1 MRQPLSHKLTANLLH
16 RRLPLTCLALRRV
29 RELPPDTLREAIPM
43 SIISVD
49 TELLQLKSA
58 NVKATVERIS
68 ADVQAMKRGL
78 DELQGSWRG
87 SAATNFQALVAEWT
101 LTQGKVEASLASIN
115 LALNS
120 AAATYAQAELGNTQR
135 FS

>member
-1 MRQPLSHKLTANLLH
+1 
-16 RRLPLTCLALRRV
+16 
-29 RELPPDTLREAIPM
+29 M

-58 NVKATVERIS
+58 NVRSTIERIS

-78 DELQGSWRG
+78 DELQGTWRG
-87 SAATNFQALVAEWT
+87 SAATNFQALVTDWT
-101 LTQGKVEASLASIN
+101 LTQGRVEASLSSIN
-115 LALNS
+115 TALAS
-120 AAATYAQAELGNTQR
+120 AAMSYSQTEQGNTQR

>member
-1 MRQPLSHKLTANLLH
+1 
-16 RRLPLTCLALRRV
+16 
-29 RELPPDTLREAIPM
+29 M

-58 NVKATVERIS
+58 NVKATVDRIS
-68 ADVQAMKRGL
+68 ADVQTMKRGL
-78 DELQGSWRG
+78 DELQATWRG
-87 SAATNFQALVAEWT
+87 SAATNFQVLVTEWT

-115 LALNS
+115 LALAS
-120 AAATYAQAELGNTQR
+120 AASSYAQAEQGNTQR

>member
-1 MRQPLSHKLTANLLH
+1 
-16 RRLPLTCLALRRV
+16 
-29 RELPPDTLREAIPM
+29 M

-58 NVKATVERIS
+58 NVKATVDRIS
-68 ADVQAMKRGL
+68 SDVQVMKRGL
-78 DELQGSWRG
+78 DELQSTWRG
-87 SAATNFQALVAEWT
+87 SAATNFQVLVTEWT

-115 LALNS
+115 LALAS
-120 AAATYAQAELGNTQR
+120 AASTYAQAEQGNTQR

>member
-1 MRQPLSHKLTANLLH
+1 
-16 RRLPLTCLALRRV
+16 
-29 RELPPDTLREAIPM
+29 M
-43 SIISVD
+43 SIIAVD

-58 NVKATVERIS
+58 NVRATVDRIS
-68 ADVQAMKRGL
+68 ADVQTMKSGL
-78 DELQGSWRG
+78 DELQSTWRG
-87 SAATNFQALVAEWT
+87 PAATNFQALVAEWT

-120 AAATYAQAELGNTQR
+120 AAASYAQAELNNAQR

>member
-1 MRQPLSHKLTANLLH
+1 
-16 RRLPLTCLALRRV
+16 
-29 RELPPDTLREAIPM
+29 M

-58 NVKATVERIS
+58 NVKATVDRIS
-68 ADVQAMKRGL
+68 ADVQTMKRGL
-78 DELQGSWRG
+78 DELQATWRG
-87 SAATNFQALVAEWT
+87 SAATNFHALVTEWT

-120 AAATYAQAELGNTQR
+120 AAATYAEAEQGNAQR
-135 FS
+135 FG

>member
-1 MRQPLSHKLTANLLH
+1 
-16 RRLPLTCLALRRV
+16 
-29 RELPPDTLREAIPM
+29 M

-49 TELLQLKSA
+49 TDLLQVKSA
-58 NVKATVERIS
+58 NVRATVDRIS
-68 ADVQAMKRGL
+68 ADVQAMKHGL
-78 DELQGSWRG
+78 DELQATWRG

-115 LALNS
+115 LALSS
-120 AAATYAQAELGNTQR
+120 AADTYAQAEQGNAQR

>member
-1 MRQPLSHKLTANLLH
+1 
-16 RRLPLTCLALRRV
+16 
-29 RELPPDTLREAIPM
+29 M

-49 TELLQLKSA
+49 TDLLELKSA
-58 NVKATVERIS
+58 NVKATVDRIS
-68 ADVQAMKRGL
+68 VDVQTMKRGL
-78 DELQGSWRG
+78 DELQATWRG

-115 LALNS
+115 LALAS
-120 AAATYAQAELGNTQR
+120 AAASYAQTELGNTQR

>member
-1 MRQPLSHKLTANLLH
+1 
-16 RRLPLTCLALRRV
+16 
-29 RELPPDTLREAIPM
+29 M

-49 TELLQLKSA
+49 TDLLQAKSA
-58 NVKATVERIS
+58 NVRATVDRIS
-68 ADVQAMKRGL
+68 ADVRAMKHGL
-78 DELQGSWRG
+78 DELQATWRG

-115 LALNS
+115 LALSS
-120 AAATYAQAELGNTQR
+120 AADTYAQAEQGNAQR

>member
-1 MRQPLSHKLTANLLH
+1 
-16 RRLPLTCLALRRV
+16 
-29 RELPPDTLREAIPM
+29 M

-58 NVKATVERIS
+58 NVRATVDRIS
-68 ADVQAMKRGL
+68 ADVQTMKRGL
-78 DELQGSWRG
+78 DELQASWHG
-87 SAATNFQALVAEWT
+87 SAANNFQALVTEWT

-115 LALNS
+115 MALAS
-120 AAATYAQAELGNTQR
+120 AAASYAQTEQGNTQR

>member
-1 MRQPLSHKLTANLLH
+1 
-16 RRLPLTCLALRRV
+16 
-29 RELPPDTLREAIPM
+29 M

-58 NVKATVERIS
+58 NVRSTIERIS

-78 DELQGSWRG
+78 DELQGTWRG
-87 SAATNFQALVAEWT
+87 TAATNFQALVTDWT
-101 LTQGKVEASLASIN
+101 LTQGRVEASLSSIN
-115 LALNS
+115 TALAT
-120 AAATYAQAELGNTQR
+120 AAMSYSQTEQGNTQR

>member
-1 MRQPLSHKLTANLLH
+1 
-16 RRLPLTCLALRRV
+16 
-29 RELPPDTLREAIPM
+29 M

-58 NVKATVERIS
+58 NVKATVDRIS
-68 ADVQAMKRGL
+68 ADVQAMKHGL
-78 DELQGSWRG
+78 DELQATWRG
-87 SAATNFQALVAEWT
+87 SAATNFQALVAEGA

-115 LALNS
+115 VALNS
-120 AAATYAQAELGNTQR
+120 AAASYAQAELHNTQR

>member
-1 MRQPLSHKLTANLLH
+1 
-16 RRLPLTCLALRRV
+16 
-29 RELPPDTLREAIPM
+29 M

-58 NVKATVERIS
+58 NVKATVDRIS
-68 ADVQAMKRGL
+68 ADVQSMKRGL
-78 DELQGSWRG
+78 DELQATWRG
-87 SAATNFQALVAEWT
+87 SAATNFQALVSEWA
-101 LTQGKVEASLASIN
+101 LTQGKVEASLDSIN

-120 AAATYAQAELGNTQR
+120 AAASYAQAELSNTQR